1 MNKVIN
7 AVKSDLS
14 RIQYN
19 SPVILTYALICFGAL
34 LLGGITKNWTL
45 THLFSVYRSSLTDP
59 LAYFRVF
66 GHAMGHVNFEHYFG
80 NILLVLMIGPML
92 EEKYGSRNIAL
103 MMGLTALVTGL
114 AHIGVV
120 YITSN
125 NVRLSGGSGIVF
137 MLILLSSYA
146 NVKAGRIP
154 LTLIVSVA
162 VFLGREVVSVVT
174 LDNNNV
180 SYFTHVL
187 GGLCGA
193 AFGFILNKKAGKLKS
208 REPAA
213 AIKIKPSVFPIRPK
227 KSPAAKPA
235 PTPAASPEPVPAEV
249 PPSMPQLMTDF
260 DNKDEEIIDM
270 TGRH

>member
-7 AVKSDLS
+7 AVKSGLS

-34 LLGGITKNWTL
+34 LLGGVTKNWTL

-66 GHAMGHVNFEHYFG
+66 GHAMGHVSFEHYFG
-80 NILLVLMIGPML
+80 NILLVLMVGPML

-120 YITSN
+120 YVTSN

-146 NVKAGRIP
+146 NVKAGRVP

-174 LDNNNV
+174 LDNNV

-193 AFGFILNKKAGKLKS
+193 AFGFVVNKKTS
-208 REPAA
+208 RTGPGVSAEATR
-213 AIKIKPSVFPIRPK
+213 IKPSVFPIKR
-227 KSPAAKPA
+227 KSP
-235 PTPAASPEPVPAEV
+235 PAAPAVSPEPAPVKAPLPA
-249 PPSMPQLMTDF
+249 PQPITAF
-260 DNKDEEIIDM
+260 DNKEEEIIDM

>member
-1 MNKVIN
+1 MNKAFN
-7 AVKSDLS
+7 AVKNGLS

-34 LLGGITKNWTL
+34 LLGGVTKNWTL

-66 GHAMGHVNFEHYFG
+66 GHAMGHVSFEHYFG

-120 YITSN
+120 YVTSN

-162 VFLGREVVSVVT
+162 VFLGRELVSVVT
-174 LDNNNV
+174 LDNNV

-227 KSPAAKPA
+227 KGPPPASE
-235 PTPAASPEPVPAEV
+235 ASPEPVPAKAPPPIPQPV
-249 PPSMPQLMTDF
+249 PAS